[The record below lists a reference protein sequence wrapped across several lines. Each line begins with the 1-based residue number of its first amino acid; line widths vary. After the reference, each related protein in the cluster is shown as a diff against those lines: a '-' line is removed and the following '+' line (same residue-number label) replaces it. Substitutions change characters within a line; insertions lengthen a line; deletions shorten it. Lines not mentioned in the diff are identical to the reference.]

1 MEVARAQFH
10 LGSILIHLQSSSPG
24 SKVHTVNLDD
34 RASLDPKQVGFKSES
49 YHGRR
54 NQSILCRVLSKVHGA
69 VHVCLGDMCG
79 LVIRAGA
86 QEEEGEGEGWME
98 KQLDVLPPNQI

>member
-86 QEEEGEGEGWME
+86 QEEEGEGGRVDGETA
-98 KQLDVLPPNQI
+98 